1 MVSKDRPLGSFL
13 RSRSVNFIDFLPQIG
28 LTGEAQH
35 RRVRTSMSFREAIGF
50 DKEKHDFLVL
60 CFDSRV
66 ETRKQEMPPQKHH
79 VASFPKV
86 KLKKAEK
93 TLVKK
98 KKSTE
103 RLTEPPPKRSLEN
116 CMAERPLET
125 QVISSGIL
133 WAIADVVAQSISI
146 STAKKRLLI
155 SGSNKELT
163 MDRKRVGI
171 TCMYGIGFFGPLG
184 HFWYKGLD
192 QFIKLRFRLQPNSL
206 QFLATKVAVDILVFG
221 PLNLLLFFTYMG
233 FSMGKSASQVK
244 ETIKRDFLPAL
255 ALEGSV
261 WPLAQ
266 AVNFRYVPVQY
277 QLLYVNVFSLLDSA
291 FLSWLEQQQKDPPGN
306 QCYALVPIS
315 NDPKDEF
322 K

>member
-1 MVSKDRPLGSFL
+1 MDRTGKRTAKCEVVPPLKVQASAAKWVAQASGKNLLENGRFVGERQRLRVPKGTRRRCKKVTSAGKGRLASLPKIGKEQEGQSLTARPTSQSFEHEKDESP
-13 RSRSVNFIDFLPQIG
+13 
-28 LTGEAQH
+28 
-35 RRVRTSMSFREAIGF
+35 
-50 DKEKHDFLVL
+50 
-60 CFDSRV
+60 
-66 ETRKQEMPPQKHH
+66 
-79 VASFPKV
+79 
-86 KLKKAEK
+86 
-93 TLVKK
+93 
-98 KKSTE
+98 
-103 RLTEPPPKRSLEN
+103 N

>member
-1 MVSKDRPLGSFL
+1 ML
-13 RSRSVNFIDFLPQIG
+13 RVWTWYQ
-28 LTGEAQH
+28 
-35 RRVRTSMSFREAIGF
+35 
-50 DKEKHDFLVL
+50 
-60 CFDSRV
+60 
-66 ETRKQEMPPQKHH
+66 
-79 VASFPKV
+79 
-86 KLKKAEK
+86 
-93 TLVKK
+93 
-98 KKSTE
+98 
-103 RLTEPPPKRSLEN
+103 N

-155 SGSNKELT
+155 SVAEASFGNTIILLMFQGSNKELT